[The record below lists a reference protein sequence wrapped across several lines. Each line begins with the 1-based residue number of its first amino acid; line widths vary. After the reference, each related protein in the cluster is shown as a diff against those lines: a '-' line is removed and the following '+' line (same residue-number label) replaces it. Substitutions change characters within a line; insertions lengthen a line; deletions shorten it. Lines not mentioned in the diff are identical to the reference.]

1 MPELGVIQLD
11 IVTFADED
19 GVEVEHVEEVELDL
33 DGRHLSMQETVRLET
48 VMGKELVRSYA
59 AGEEVEV
66 SMQLFRALV
75 WAKLW
80 KRHRTI
86 GIEDFDF
93 DMADAVDYDPPGE
106 IPVITPED
114 RAEIERDIFGVG
126 G

>member
-11 IVTFADED
+11 IVTFTVED

-80 KRHRTI
+80 KLHRTI

-93 DMADAVDYDPPGE
+93 DMADAVDYDPPSE